1 MSPKPSRPTQV
12 EREEL
17 ARLLPVPAERD
28 LPGGRHQLL
37 KDHLMREIQHTLPEP
52 APSTDRQLKAMRK
65 QRKRLAWRL
74 GLPAAVLAAA
84 SATVAAVVINTDP
97 GPAASPTLVAC
108 AHELGRD
115 VGTFT
120 VDIQDG
126 ETPEQ
131 ACINRSKELASEFKD
146 RPQREGSNGF
156 HPDKNA
162 PRSSGKMAPYVH
174 KNLVSCTSPTGDL
187 GVTVYPRPESMT
199 DEQACRSV
207 GQVRPDDSPVYA
219 GATAAQ
225 VRKLQHLIDTSLGAE
240 GRTGPGDGCATYT
253 ATHTAVQAGLDQL
266 GMDRWRINDQRSSP
280 SDTADVWFNIDES
293 AGIVVLRSG
302 DDVGHCTALPTTQP
316 TYVTQ

>member
-37 KDHLMREIQHTLPEP
+37 KDHLMREIQHTIPEP
-52 APSTDRQLKAMRK
+52 SLSTARQLRAKRK

-84 SATVAAVVINTDP
+84 GATVAAAVINTDP

-131 ACINRSKELASEFKD
+131 ACVNRSKELASEFKD
-146 RPQREGSNGF
+146 RPQREESNGP
-156 HPDKNA
+156 HTDKNA
-162 PRSSGKMAPYVH
+162 PRSGKIAPYVH
-174 KNLVSCTSPTGDL
+174 KYLVSCTSPTGDL
-187 GVTVYPRPESMT
+187 GVTVYPRPENMT

-225 VRKLQHLIDTSLGAE
+225 VRRLQHLIDTSLGAE
-240 GRTGPGDGCATYT
+240 GRTGPGDGCAPYT
-253 ATHTAVQAGLDQL
+253 TTRTAVQAGLDQL
-266 GMDRWRINDQRSSP
+266 GMDRWRIDDQRSSP
-280 SDTADVWFNIDES
+280 SDTADVWYYIEES
-293 AGIVVLRSG
+293 AGTVVLNSG
-302 DDVGHCTALPTTQP
+302 DDVGHCTTLPAAQP
-316 TYVTQ
+316 TGATQ